1 MMSVK
6 ASMVSTIDNP
16 YNPFTQWDE
25 WYAFDER
32 SGYHTTS
39 FVARVVKTS
48 DDLSSTD
55 QIIAVNMAVDEIV
68 KENVLGL
75 YIKVVND

>member
-48 DDLSSTD
+48 DDLSTTD

>member
-1 MMSVK
+1 MTIK

-39 FVARVVKTS
+39 FVARVAKTS
-48 DDLSSTD
+48 DDLSITD

-75 YIKVVND
+75 YIKVEN